1 MKYKIENK
9 LQDLYGLED
18 SQAVML
24 WKDGRYVDVLQ
35 SKIDMAKALQKKL
48 MEVPM
53 LKRDTPRI
61 NRIGKS
67 IVHNLKLLKEVRK

>member
-1 MKYKIENK
+1 MKHKVENK
-9 LQDLYGLED
+9 LQDLYGLEE

-48 MEVPM
+48 MEVNM
-53 LKRDTPRI
+53 MQRDIARI
-61 NRIGKS
+61 KRIGDS

>member
-1 MKYKIENK
+1 MNDK

-35 SKIDMAKALQKKL
+35 SKIDMAKTLQKKL
-48 MEVPM
+48 MEAPM

>member
-1 MKYKIENK
+1 MQDK

>member
-1 MKYKIENK
+1 MKHKIENK

>member
-1 MKYKIENK
+1 MQDK

-67 IVHNLKLLKEVRK
+67 IVHNLKLLKEVRSGRV